1 VAAGNFSDKPRSIFK
16 VFLGYTQGVG
26 KGYSRRSEALQR
38 ANRGQDV
45 VIGVVESAGHKA
57 TAELASKLERVP
69 PRKLEYS
76 TSRLVWQLV
85 RETDITQLIV
95 GRSAR
100 RLPAMSVPV
109 GRPEVSSRFCCGRR
123 THQHAGGALMPDRL
137 HILVVDDEPQITRVL
152 RTSLSA
158 QGYDI
163 RVANSG
169 EMALEIMKDWQPN
182 LIITDLSMPSIDG
195 VELCRTVRAVSNV
208 PIIVLSVRDKEQQK
222 VEALDAGA
230 DDYVTKPFGMN
241 ELLARVRANLRRV
254 PAENEADPVIE
265 IGDFRID
272 TAARKVI
279 VRHREVRLTPKEFD
293 LLVYMARHPGKVITH
308 RALLAAV
315 WGGQSTEQVEYL
327 RVFVGQLRKK
337 LEPDAASPRYLVT
350 EPWVGYRLEPGE

>member
-1 VAAGNFSDKPRSIFK
+1 
-16 VFLGYTQGVG
+16 
-26 KGYSRRSEALQR
+26 
-38 ANRGQDV
+38 
-45 VIGVVESAGHKA
+45 
-57 TAELASKLERVP
+57 
-69 PRKLEYS
+69 
-76 TSRLVWQLV
+76 
-85 RETDITQLIV
+85 
-95 GRSAR
+95 
-100 RLPAMSVPV
+100 
-109 GRPEVSSRFCCGRR
+109 
-123 THQHAGGALMPDRL
+123 MPDRP

-195 VELCRTVRAVSNV
+195 VELCRTVRAVSNL

-272 TAARKVI
+272 TAARKVT
-279 VRHREVRLTPKEFD
+279 VLRREVRLTPKEFD

>member
-1 VAAGNFSDKPRSIFK
+1 MAD
-16 VFLGYTQGVG
+16 
-26 KGYSRRSEALQR
+26 R
-38 ANRGQDV
+38 A
-45 VIGVVESAGHKA
+45 
-57 TAELASKLERVP
+57 
-69 PRKLEYS
+69 
-76 TSRLVWQLV
+76 
-85 RETDITQLIV
+85 
-95 GRSAR
+95 
-100 RLPAMSVPV
+100 
-109 GRPEVSSRFCCGRR
+109 
-123 THQHAGGALMPDRL
+123 
-137 HILVVDDEPQITRVL
+137 HILVVDDESQITLVL

-163 RVANSG
+163 RIANSG

-195 VELCRTVRAVSNV
+195 IELCRHVRAISEV

-254 PAENEADPVIE
+254 PPNDEANSLIE
-265 IGDFRID
+265 VGDFSID

-279 VRHREVRLTPKEFD
+279 LRHNEIRLTPKEFD
-293 LLVYMARHPGKVITH
+293 LLVYMARRPGKVIHH
-308 RALLAAV
+308 RTLLAAI

-337 LEPDAASPRYLVT
+337 LEPDLSSPRYIVT
-350 EPWVGYRLEPGE
+350 EPWVGYRFEPGE